1 MASWK
6 KVLVSGSNIEV
17 NQITGST
24 ALFSGDVDVQ
34 GTFSLPGFGDV
45 SASLAGAIAGGD
57 NLGNHT
63 ATQNINLNG
72 YSLINILNASASGFV
87 SASEFIGDG
96 SKLTGIVTDLD
107 INGTSGTINIDLAT
121 EALTFASTN
130 GVTIAGA
137 TNTLTVNTAQD
148 IQTTASP
155 SFAGLDINGTADISG
170 NVTLSGNAQ
179 TVTHSGT
186 GNLTIASTSGN
197 VVVDGVTMAG
207 GTVSATSVSTTGN
220 ITVGG
225 DLVVNGTT
233 TTINTANLLV
243 EDKWVLIASGSTAA
257 GDGGIVVEDGTAGRG
272 FALGYDATADR
283 WVLQDQ
289 FDSSAT
295 NDAAFG
301 LDEAAPNTGAYVGT
315 VEVSIEDPGAAVP
328 TYGGSSYGHGTIFV
342 NEGSGDIYIYS

>member
-6 KVLVSGSNIEV
+6 KLLVSGSSIEV
-17 NQITGST
+17 GAITST
-24 ALFSGDVDVQ
+24 
-34 GTFSLPGFGDV
+34 GTLSIPGFSDV
-45 SASLAGAIAGGD
+45 SASLAGALAGGD

-63 ATQNINLNG
+63 ATQDIDLNG
-72 YSLINILNASASGFV
+72 NSITNILNASASGFI

-121 EALTFASTN
+121 ESLTFASTN
-130 GVTIAGA
+130 GVSIAGA

-148 IQTTASP
+148 IQTSASP

-170 NVTLSGNAQ
+170 NVTLSGNSQ

-186 GNLTIASTSGN
+186 GNLTISSTSGN
-197 VVVDGVTMAG
+197 VVVDGVTMQG
-207 GTVSATSVSTTGN
+207 GAVSAGSVTTTGD

-225 DLVVNGTT
+225 DLTVNGTT

-243 EDKWVLIASGSTAA
+243 EDKFILLASGSSSAT
-257 GDGGIVVEDGTAGRG
+257 DGGIVVQSAANGSG

-283 WVLQDQ
+283 WVLQDAVTGTEA
-289 FDSSAT
+289 DNT
-295 NDAAFG
+295 KFG
-301 LDEAAPNTGAYVGT
+301 LDETTPNTGAYVGT
-315 VEVSIEDPGAAVP
+315 VEVSTEDPGAAVP
-328 TYGGSSYGHGTIFV
+328 TYGGSSYGHGTIHV

>member
-17 NQITGST
+17 NNITAT
-24 ALFSGDVDVQ
+24 
-34 GTFSLPGFGDV
+34 GTLAIPGFNDV

-63 ATQNINLNG
+63 ATQDINLDG
-72 YSLINILNASASGFV
+72 YNLTNILNASASGFI

-207 GTVSATSVSTTGN
+207 GTVSAGSVTTTGD

-225 DLVVNGTT
+225 DLTVNGTT

-243 EDKWVLIASGSTAA
+243 EDKFILLSSGSASAT
-257 GDGGIVVEDGTAGRG
+257 DGGIVVQSAANGSG

-283 WVLQDQ
+283 WVLQDAVNGTEA
-289 FDSSAT
+289 DNT
-295 NDAAFG
+295 RFG
-301 LDEAAPNTGAYVGT
+301 LNETTPNTGAYVGT
-315 VEVSIEDPGAAVP
+315 VEVDEADPGAGVP
-328 TYGGSSYGHGTIFV
+328 TYGGATYGHGTIFV
-342 NEGSGDIYIYS
+342 NEGSGDIFIYS